1 MCEKGRGPV
10 RRDLMPD
17 VREVVSVREKGITCS
32 PMPDV
37 KEIFCVKRESLAV
50 LCRMSN
56 KFA

>member
-1 MCEKGRGPV
+1 MRKDP
-10 RRDLMPD
+10 MPD
-17 VREVVSVREKGITCS
+17 VREVVSVHEKGITCS

-37 KEIFCVKRESLAV
+37 KEIFCVKRESFAV